1 MKFINILSSFIL
13 VLLVISC
20 SQFGDSFR
28 LPGEK
33 SKDIIYFELDNDYL
47 APESREYIELNHSSN
62 DISNSYILIGKNTYG
77 FEADLNNDMSL
88 SFDEDGSLRKTRE
101 HPFLKDNYKKGRF
114 DKEDKEDKEEEGRDK
129 DGKDK
134 DEDKDGRDKDE
145 ERERCFEFVMPYNL
159 IMPDGS
165 SISIEKDEDK
175 RLIDEW
181 YKDNPD
187 EKDRPEPE
195 FPITVVIAGE
205 DEDKEEV
212 TLENEDELKELIA
225 ACNDFDKEREECF
238 EVVMPFSM
246 ELPDG
251 SIVTIEEDEDH
262 KQIEDWY
269 INNPDSKERASFVFP
284 IEILINEKKEDED
297 EEGQVITINNEEEL
311 KKVASR
317 CRGDKGKKDRC
328 KKLHG
333 DEIPDCIKEYVSSN
347 YPDDEITH
355 SRMLRTKDGDV
366 FYVVKLKENGILKFD
381 EDCEFLD

>member
-77 FEADLNNDMSL
+77 FEADLSNDMSL

-101 HPFLKDNYKKGRF
+101 HPFLKDNFKKGRF
-114 DKEDKEDKEEEGRDK
+114 DKEDKEDKEEGRDK
-129 DGKDK
+129 
-134 DEDKDGRDKDE
+134 EDKDE
-145 ERERCFEFVMPYNL
+145 EDGDKEKDGEKDRCFEIAIPHTL

-165 SISIEKDEDK
+165 TIEIEKDEDK
-175 RLIDEW
+175 RLVEEW

-187 EKDRPEPE
+187 EKERPKHAYPL
-195 FPITVVIAGE
+195 TVVIVNDE
-205 DEDKEEV
+205 DEKEEI
-212 TLENEDELKELIA
+212 TLENEEEFKELV
-225 ACNDFDKEREECF
+225 KECVKEDNERGECF
-238 EVVMPFSM
+238 KVVMPFSM

-251 SIVTIEEDEDH
+251 SVITIEQEEDQ
-262 KQIEDWY
+262 KQIEEWY
-269 INNPDSKERASFVFP
+269 INNPDSKERPSFVFP
-284 IEILINEKKEDED
+284 IDIEIFEKKENEED
-297 EEGQVITINNEEEL
+297 SKVLTINDEEEL
-311 KKVASR
+311 KKVLSR
-317 CRGDKGKKDRC
+317 CRDNKGKKDRS
-328 KKLHG
+328 KKLHS
-333 DEIPDCIKEYVSSN
+333 DEIPDCITEYVTTN
-347 YPDDEITH
+347 YPSDEITH

>member
-1 MKFINILSSFIL
+1 MKFSNILLSFIL
-13 VLLVISC
+13 ILLVISC

-77 FEADLNNDMSL
+77 FEADLSNDMSL

-101 HPFLKDNYKKGRF
+101 HPFLKDNFKKGRF
-114 DKEDKEDKEEEGRDK
+114 DKEDKEDKEEGRDK
-129 DGKDK
+129 
-134 DEDKDGRDKDE
+134 EDKDE
-145 ERERCFEFVMPYNL
+145 EGGDKEKDGEKDRCFEIAIPHTL

-165 SISIEKDEDK
+165 TIEIEKDEDK
-175 RLIDEW
+175 RLVEEW

-187 EKDRPEPE
+187 EKERPKHAYPL
-195 FPITVVIAGE
+195 TVVIVNDE
-205 DEDKEEV
+205 DEKEEI
-212 TLENEDELKELIA
+212 TLENEEEFKELV
-225 ACNDFDKEREECF
+225 KECVKEDNEGECF
-238 EVVMPFSM
+238 KVVMPFSM

-251 SIVTIEEDEDH
+251 SVITIEQEEDQ
-262 KQIEDWY
+262 KQIEEWY
-269 INNPDSKERASFVFP
+269 INNPDSKERPSFVFP
-284 IEILINEKKEDED
+284 IDIEIFEKKEN
-297 EEGQVITINNEEEL
+297 EESSKVLTINNEEEL
-311 KKVASR
+311 KKVLSR
-317 CRGDKGKKDRC
+317 CRDNKGKKDRS
-328 KKLHG
+328 KKLHS
-333 DEIPDCIKEYVSSN
+333 DEIPDCITEYVTTN
-347 YPDDEITH
+347 YPSDEITH

>member
-1 MKFINILSSFIL
+1 MKFSNILLSFIL
-13 VLLVISC
+13 ILLVISC

-77 FEADLNNDMSL
+77 FEADLSNDMSL

-101 HPFLKDNYKKGRF
+101 HPFLKDNFKKGRF
-114 DKEDKEDKEEEGRDK
+114 DKEDKEDKEEGRDK
-129 DGKDK
+129 
-134 DEDKDGRDKDE
+134 EDKDE
-145 ERERCFEFVMPYNL
+145 EGGDKEKDGEKDRCFEIAIPHTL

-165 SISIEKDEDK
+165 TIEIEKDEDK
-175 RLIDEW
+175 RLVEEW

-187 EKDRPEPE
+187 EKERPKHAYPL
-195 FPITVVIAGE
+195 TVVIVNDE
-205 DEDKEEV
+205 DEKEEI
-212 TLENEDELKELIA
+212 TLENEEEFKELV
-225 ACNDFDKEREECF
+225 KECVKEDNERGECF
-238 EVVMPFSM
+238 KVVMPFSM

-251 SIVTIEEDEDH
+251 SVITIEQEEDQ
-262 KQIEDWY
+262 KQIEEWY
-269 INNPDSKERASFVFP
+269 VNNPDSKERPSFVFP
-284 IEILINEKKEDED
+284 IDIEIFEKKENEED
-297 EEGQVITINNEEEL
+297 SKVLTINNEEEL
-311 KKVASR
+311 KKVLSR
-317 CRGDKGKKDRC
+317 CRDNKGKKDRS
-328 KKLHG
+328 KKLHS
-333 DEIPDCIKEYVSSN
+333 DEIPDCITEYVTTN
-347 YPDDEITH
+347 YPSDEITH

>member
-1 MKFINILSSFIL
+1 MKFSNILLSFIL

-77 FEADLNNDMSL
+77 FEADLSNDMSL

-101 HPFLKDNYKKGRF
+101 HPFLKDNFKKGRF
-114 DKEDKEDKEEEGRDK
+114 DKEDKEDKEEGRDK
-129 DGKDK
+129 
-134 DEDKDGRDKDE
+134 EDKDE
-145 ERERCFEFVMPYNL
+145 EGGDKEKDGEKDRCFEIAIPHTL

-165 SISIEKDEDK
+165 TIEIEKDEDK
-175 RLIDEW
+175 RLVEEW

-187 EKDRPEPE
+187 EKERPKHAYPL
-195 FPITVVIAGE
+195 TVVIVNDE
-205 DEDKEEV
+205 DEKEEI
-212 TLENEDELKELIA
+212 TLENEEEFKELV
-225 ACNDFDKEREECF
+225 KECVKEDNERGECF
-238 EVVMPFSM
+238 KVVMPFSM

-251 SIVTIEEDEDH
+251 SVITIEQEEDQ
-262 KQIEDWY
+262 KQIEEWY
-269 INNPDSKERASFVFP
+269 INNTDSKERPSFVFP
-284 IEILINEKKEDED
+284 IDIEIFEKKENEED
-297 EEGQVITINNEEEL
+297 SKVLTINNEEEL
-311 KKVASR
+311 KKVLSR
-317 CRGDKGKKDRC
+317 CRDNKGKKDRS
-328 KKLHG
+328 KKLHS
-333 DEIPDCIKEYVSSN
+333 DEIPDCITEYVTTN
-347 YPDDEITH
+347 YPSDEITH
-355 SRMLRTKDGDV
+355 SRMLRTKDGDI

>member
-1 MKFINILSSFIL
+1 MKFSNILLSFIL
-13 VLLVISC
+13 ILLVISC

-77 FEADLNNDMSL
+77 FEADLSNDMSL

-101 HPFLKDNYKKGRF
+101 HPFLKDNFKKGRF
-114 DKEDKEDKEEEGRDK
+114 DKEDKEDKEEGRDK
-129 DGKDK
+129 
-134 DEDKDGRDKDE
+134 EDKDE
-145 ERERCFEFVMPYNL
+145 EDGDKEKDGEKDRCFEIAIPHTL

-165 SISIEKDEDK
+165 TIEIEKDEDK
-175 RLIDEW
+175 RLVEEW

-187 EKDRPEPE
+187 EKERPKHAYPL
-195 FPITVVIAGE
+195 TVVIVNDE
-205 DEDKEEV
+205 DEKEEI
-212 TLENEDELKELIA
+212 TLENEEEFKELV
-225 ACNDFDKEREECF
+225 KECVKEDNERGECF
-238 EVVMPFSM
+238 KVVMPFSM

-251 SIVTIEEDEDH
+251 SVITIEQEEDQ
-262 KQIEDWY
+262 KQIEEWY
-269 INNPDSKERASFVFP
+269 INNPDSKERPSFVFP
-284 IEILINEKKEDED
+284 IDIEIFEKKENEED
-297 EEGQVITINNEEEL
+297 SKVLTINNEEEL
-311 KKVASR
+311 KKVLSR
-317 CRGDKGKKDRC
+317 CRDNKGKKDRS
-328 KKLHG
+328 KKLHS
-333 DEIPDCIKEYVSSN
+333 DEIPDCITEYVTTN
-347 YPDDEITH
+347 YPSDEITH

>member
-1 MKFINILSSFIL
+1 MKFSNILLSFIL
-13 VLLVISC
+13 ILLVISC

-77 FEADLNNDMSL
+77 FEADLSNDMSL

-101 HPFLKDNYKKGRF
+101 HPFLKDNFKKGRF
-114 DKEDKEDKEEEGRDK
+114 DKEDKEEGRDK
-129 DGKDK
+129 
-134 DEDKDGRDKDE
+134 EDKDE
-145 ERERCFEFVMPYNL
+145 EGGDKEKDGEKDRCFEIAIPHTL

-165 SISIEKDEDK
+165 TIEIEKDEDK
-175 RLIDEW
+175 RLVEEW

-187 EKDRPEPE
+187 EKERPKHAYPL
-195 FPITVVIAGE
+195 TVVIVNDE
-205 DEDKEEV
+205 DEKEEI
-212 TLENEDELKELIA
+212 TLENEEEFKELV
-225 ACNDFDKEREECF
+225 KECVKEDNERGECF
-238 EVVMPFSM
+238 KVVMPFSM

-251 SIVTIEEDEDH
+251 SVITIEQEEDQ
-262 KQIEDWY
+262 KQIEEWY
-269 INNPDSKERASFVFP
+269 INNPDSKERPSFVFP
-284 IEILINEKKEDED
+284 IDIEIFEKKENEED
-297 EEGQVITINNEEEL
+297 SKVLTINDEEEL
-311 KKVASR
+311 KKVLSR
-317 CRGDKGKKDRC
+317 CRDNKGKKDRS
-328 KKLHG
+328 KKLHS
-333 DEIPDCIKEYVSSN
+333 DEIPDCITEYVTTN
-347 YPDDEITH
+347 YPSDEITH

>member
-1 MKFINILSSFIL
+1 MKVSNILSSLIL
-13 VLLVISC
+13 IVLVISC

-77 FEADLNNDMSL
+77 FEADLSNDMSL

-101 HPFLKDNYKKGRF
+101 HPFLKDNFKKGRF
-114 DKEDKEDKEEEGRDK
+114 DKEDKEDKEEGRDK
-129 DGKDK
+129 
-134 DEDKDGRDKDE
+134 EDKDE
-145 ERERCFEFVMPYNL
+145 EGGDKEKDGEKDRCFEIAIPHTL

-165 SISIEKDEDK
+165 TIEIEKDEDK
-175 RLIDEW
+175 RLVEEW

-187 EKDRPEPE
+187 EKERPKHAYPL
-195 FPITVVIAGE
+195 TVVIVNDE
-205 DEDKEEV
+205 DEKEEI
-212 TLENEDELKELIA
+212 TLENEEEFKELV
-225 ACNDFDKEREECF
+225 KECVKEDNERGECF
-238 EVVMPFSM
+238 KVVMPFSM

-251 SIVTIEEDEDH
+251 SVITIEQEEDQ
-262 KQIEDWY
+262 KQIEEWY
-269 INNPDSKERASFVFP
+269 INNPDSKERPSFVFP
-284 IEILINEKKEDED
+284 IDIEIFEKKENEED
-297 EEGQVITINNEEEL
+297 SKVLTINDEEEL
-311 KKVASR
+311 KKVLSR
-317 CRGDKGKKDRC
+317 CRDNKGKKDRS
-328 KKLHG
+328 KKLHS
-333 DEIPDCIKEYVSSN
+333 DEIPDCITEYVTTN
-347 YPDDEITH
+347 YPSDEITH

>member
-1 MKFINILSSFIL
+1 MKFSNILLSFIL
-13 VLLVISC
+13 ILLVISC

-77 FEADLNNDMSL
+77 FEADLSNDMSL

-101 HPFLKDNYKKGRF
+101 HPFLKDNYKKGKF
-114 DKEDKEDKEEEGRDK
+114 DKEDKEEEGRDK
-129 DGKDK
+129 
-134 DEDKDGRDKDE
+134 EDKDE
-145 ERERCFEFVMPYNL
+145 EGRDKEKDGEKNRCFEIALPHTL

-165 SISIEKDEDK
+165 TIEIEKDEDK
-175 RLIDEW
+175 RLVEEW

-187 EKDRPEPE
+187 EKERPKHA
-195 FPITVVIAGE
+195 FPLTVIIVNDE
-205 DEDKEEV
+205 DEKEEV
-212 TLENEDELKELIA
+212 TLENEEEFKELV
-225 ACNDFDKEREECF
+225 KECVKEDNERGECF
-238 EVVMPFSM
+238 KVVMPFSM

-251 SIVTIEEDEDH
+251 SVITIEQEEDQ
-262 KQIEDWY
+262 KQIEEWY
-269 INNPDSKERASFVFP
+269 INNPDSKERPSFVFP
-284 IEILINEKKEDED
+284 IDIEIFEKKENEED
-297 EEGQVITINNEEEL
+297 SKVLTINNEEEL
-311 KKVASR
+311 KKVLSR
-317 CRGDKGKKDRC
+317 CRDNKGKKDRS
-328 KKLHG
+328 KKLH
-333 DEIPDCIKEYVSSN
+333 S
-347 YPDDEITH
+347 DEITH

>member
-1 MKFINILSSFIL
+1 MKFSNILLSFIL
-13 VLLVISC
+13 ILLVISC

-77 FEADLNNDMSL
+77 FEADLSNDMSL

-101 HPFLKDNYKKGRF
+101 HPFLKDNFKKGRF
-114 DKEDKEDKEEEGRDK
+114 DKEDKEDKEEGRDK
-129 DGKDK
+129 
-134 DEDKDGRDKDE
+134 EDKDE
-145 ERERCFEFVMPYNL
+145 EGGDKEKDGEKDRCFEIAIPHTL

-165 SISIEKDEDK
+165 TIEIEKDEDK
-175 RLIDEW
+175 RLVEEW

-187 EKDRPEPE
+187 EKERPKHAYPL
-195 FPITVVIAGE
+195 TVVIVNDE
-205 DEDKEEV
+205 DEKEEI
-212 TLENEDELKELIA
+212 TLENEDEFKELV
-225 ACNDFDKEREECF
+225 KECVKEDNERGECF
-238 EVVMPFSM
+238 KVVMPFSM

-251 SIVTIEEDEDH
+251 SVITIEQEEDQ
-262 KQIEDWY
+262 KQIEEWY
-269 INNPDSKERASFVFP
+269 VNNPDSKERPSFVFP
-284 IEILINEKKEDED
+284 IDIEIFEKKENEED
-297 EEGQVITINNEEEL
+297 SKVLTINNEEEL
-311 KKVASR
+311 KKVLSR
-317 CRGDKGKKDRC
+317 CRDNKGKKDRS
-328 KKLHG
+328 KKLHS
-333 DEIPDCIKEYVSSN
+333 DEIPDCITEYVTTN
-347 YPDDEITH
+347 YPSDEITH

>member
-1 MKFINILSSFIL
+1 MKFSNILLSFIL
-13 VLLVISC
+13 ILLVISC

-77 FEADLNNDMSL
+77 FEADLSNDMSL

-101 HPFLKDNYKKGRF
+101 HPFLKDNFKKGRF
-114 DKEDKEDKEEEGRDK
+114 DKEDKEDKEEGRDK
-129 DGKDK
+129 
-134 DEDKDGRDKDE
+134 EDKDE
-145 ERERCFEFVMPYNL
+145 EGGDKEKDGEKDRCFEIAIPHTL

-165 SISIEKDEDK
+165 TIEIEKDEDK
-175 RLIDEW
+175 RLVEEW

-187 EKDRPEPE
+187 EKERPKHAYPL
-195 FPITVVIAGE
+195 TVVIVNDE
-205 DEDKEEV
+205 DEKEEI
-212 TLENEDELKELIA
+212 TLENEEEFKELV
-225 ACNDFDKEREECF
+225 KECVKEDNERGECF
-238 EVVMPFSM
+238 KVVMPFSM

-251 SIVTIEEDEDH
+251 SVITIEQEEDQ
-262 KQIEDWY
+262 KQIEEWY
-269 INNPDSKERASFVFP
+269 INNPDSKERPSFVFP
-284 IEILINEKKEDED
+284 IDIEIFEKKENEED
-297 EEGQVITINNEEEL
+297 SKVLTINNEEEL
-311 KKVASR
+311 KKVLSR
-317 CRGDKGKKDRC
+317 CRDNKGKKDRS
-328 KKLHG
+328 KKLHS
-333 DEIPDCIKEYVSSN
+333 DEIPDCITEYVTTN
-347 YPDDEITH
+347 YPSDEITH

>member
-1 MKFINILSSFIL
+1 MKFRNILLSFIL
-13 VLLVISC
+13 ILLVISC

-77 FEADLNNDMSL
+77 FEADLSNDMSL

-114 DKEDKEDKEEEGRDK
+114 DKEDKEDKEEGRDK
-129 DGKDK
+129 
-134 DEDKDGRDKDE
+134 EDKDE
-145 ERERCFEFVMPYNL
+145 EGGDKEKDGEKDRCFEIAIPHTL

-165 SISIEKDEDK
+165 TIEIEKDEDK
-175 RLIDEW
+175 RLVEEW

-187 EKDRPEPE
+187 EKERPKHAYPL
-195 FPITVVIAGE
+195 TVVIVNDE
-205 DEDKEEV
+205 DEKEEI
-212 TLENEDELKELIA
+212 TLENEEEFKELV
-225 ACNDFDKEREECF
+225 KECVKEDNERGECF
-238 EVVMPFSM
+238 KVVMPFSM

-251 SIVTIEEDEDH
+251 SVITIEQEEDQ
-262 KQIEDWY
+262 KQIEEWY
-269 INNPDSKERASFVFP
+269 VNNPDSKERPSFVFP
-284 IEILINEKKEDED
+284 IDIEIFEKKENEED
-297 EEGQVITINNEEEL
+297 SKVLTINNEEEL
-311 KKVASR
+311 KKVLSR
-317 CRGDKGKKDRC
+317 CRDNKGKKDRS
-328 KKLHG
+328 KKLHS
-333 DEIPDCIKEYVSSN
+333 DEIPDCITEYVTTN
-347 YPDDEITH
+347 YPSDEITH

>member
-1 MKFINILSSFIL
+1 MKFSNILLSFIL

-77 FEADLNNDMSL
+77 FEADLSNDMSL

-101 HPFLKDNYKKGRF
+101 HPFLKDNFKKGRF
-114 DKEDKEDKEEEGRDK
+114 DKEDKEDKEEGRDK
-129 DGKDK
+129 
-134 DEDKDGRDKDE
+134 EDKDE
-145 ERERCFEFVMPYNL
+145 EGGDKEKDGEKDRCFEIAIPHTL

-165 SISIEKDEDK
+165 TIEIEKDEDK
-175 RLIDEW
+175 RLVEEW

-187 EKDRPEPE
+187 EKERPKHAYPL
-195 FPITVVIAGE
+195 TVVIVNDE
-205 DEDKEEV
+205 DEKEEI
-212 TLENEDELKELIA
+212 TLENEEEFKELV
-225 ACNDFDKEREECF
+225 KECVKEDNERGECF
-238 EVVMPFSM
+238 KVVMPYSM

-251 SIVTIEEDEDH
+251 SVITIEQEEDQ
-262 KQIEDWY
+262 KQIEEWY
-269 INNPDSKERASFVFP
+269 INNTDSKERPSFVFP
-284 IEILINEKKEDED
+284 IDIEIFEKKENEED
-297 EEGQVITINNEEEL
+297 SKVLTINNEEEL
-311 KKVASR
+311 KKVLSR
-317 CRGDKGKKDRC
+317 CRDNKGKKDRS
-328 KKLHG
+328 KKLHS
-333 DEIPDCIKEYVSSN
+333 DEIPDCITEYVTTN
-347 YPDDEITH
+347 YPSDEITH

>member
-1 MKFINILSSFIL
+1 MKFSNILSSFIL
-13 VLLVISC
+13 ILLVISC

-47 APESREYIELNHSSN
+47 APESREYIELNYSSN
-62 DISNSYILIGKNTYG
+62 DVSNSYILIGKNTYG
-77 FEADLNNDMSL
+77 FEADLSNDMSL

-101 HPFLKDNYKKGRF
+101 HPFLKDNYKKGKFDKEDKDEEGR
-114 DKEDKEDKEEEGRDK
+114 DKEDKEDKDEEGRDK
-129 DGKDK
+129 DKDDQK
-134 DEDKDGRDKDE
+134 D
-145 ERERCFEFVMPYNL
+145 RCFEIALPHTL

-165 SISIEKDEDK
+165 TIEIEKDEDK
-175 RLIDEW
+175 RLVEEW

-187 EKDRPEPE
+187 EKERPKHA
-195 FPITVVIAGE
+195 FPLTVIIVNDE
-205 DEDKEEV
+205 DEKEEV
-212 TLENEDELKELIA
+212 TLENEEELKELV
-225 ACNDFDKEREECF
+225 KECVKEDNERGECF
-238 EVVMPFSM
+238 KVVMPFSM

-251 SIVTIEEDEDH
+251 SVITIEQEEDH
-262 KQIEDWY
+262 KQIEEWY

-284 IEILINEKKEDED
+284 IDIEVFEKKENEED
-297 EEGQVITINNEEEL
+297 SKVLTINDEEEL
-311 KKVASR
+311 KKALSR
-317 CRGDKGKKDRC
+317 CRDNKGRKDRC

-333 DEIPDCIKEYVSSN
+333 DEIPDCITEYVTTN
-347 YPDDEITH
+347 YPSDEITH

>member
-1 MKFINILSSFIL
+1 MKFSNILLSFIL
-13 VLLVISC
+13 ILLVISC

-77 FEADLNNDMSL
+77 FEADLSNDMSL

-101 HPFLKDNYKKGRF
+101 HPFLKDNFKKGRF
-114 DKEDKEDKEEEGRDK
+114 DKEDKEDKEEGRDK
-129 DGKDK
+129 
-134 DEDKDGRDKDE
+134 EDKDE
-145 ERERCFEFVMPYNL
+145 EGGDKEKDGEKDRCFEIAIPHTL

-165 SISIEKDEDK
+165 TIEIEKDEDK
-175 RLIDEW
+175 RLVEEW

-187 EKDRPEPE
+187 EKERPKHAYPL
-195 FPITVVIAGE
+195 TVVIVNDE
-205 DEDKEEV
+205 DEKEEI
-212 TLENEDELKELIA
+212 TLENEEEFKELV
-225 ACNDFDKEREECF
+225 KECVKEDNEGECF
-238 EVVMPFSM
+238 KVVMPFSM

-251 SIVTIEEDEDH
+251 SVITIEQEEDQ
-262 KQIEDWY
+262 KQIEEWY
-269 INNPDSKERASFVFP
+269 VNNPDSKERPSFVFP
-284 IEILINEKKEDED
+284 IDIEIFEKKEN
-297 EEGQVITINNEEEL
+297 EESSKVLTINNEEEL
-311 KKVASR
+311 KKVLSR
-317 CRGDKGKKDRC
+317 CRDNKGKKDRS
-328 KKLHG
+328 KKLHS
-333 DEIPDCIKEYVSSN
+333 DEIPDCITEYVTTN
-347 YPDDEITH
+347 YPSDEITH

>member
-1 MKFINILSSFIL
+1 MKFSNILLSFIL
-13 VLLVISC
+13 ILLVISC

-77 FEADLNNDMSL
+77 FEADLSNDMSL

-101 HPFLKDNYKKGRF
+101 HPFLKDNFKKGRF
-114 DKEDKEDKEEEGRDK
+114 DKEDKEDKEEGRDK
-129 DGKDK
+129 
-134 DEDKDGRDKDE
+134 EDKDE
-145 ERERCFEFVMPYNL
+145 EGGDKEKDGEKDRCFEIAIPHTL

-165 SISIEKDEDK
+165 TIEIEKDEDK
-175 RLIDEW
+175 RLVEEW

-187 EKDRPEPE
+187 EKERPKHAYPL
-195 FPITVVIAGE
+195 TVVIVNDE
-205 DEDKEEV
+205 DEKEEI
-212 TLENEDELKELIA
+212 TLENEEEFKELV
-225 ACNDFDKEREECF
+225 KECVKEDNERGECF
-238 EVVMPFSM
+238 KVVMPFSM

-251 SIVTIEEDEDH
+251 SVITIEQEEDQ
-262 KQIEDWY
+262 KQIEEWY
-269 INNPDSKERASFVFP
+269 VNNPDSKERPSFVFP
-284 IEILINEKKEDED
+284 IDIEIFEKKENEED
-297 EEGQVITINNEEEL
+297 SKVLTINNEEEL
-311 KKVASR
+311 KKVLSR
-317 CRGDKGKKDRC
+317 CIDNKGKKDRS
-328 KKLHG
+328 KKLHS
-333 DEIPDCIKEYVSSN
+333 DEIPDCITEYVTTN
-347 YPDDEITH
+347 YPSDEITH